1 MPRNTTKKLD
11 RVAIEKIANVFR
23 VFSEPTRLQIL
34 QELKDGAHSVNELV
48 EAVETSQANV
58 SKQFRILFE
67 AGVLTKEKSGTQVF
81 YSIKDDIVFPLCEL
95 VCDKL
100 NRDATAQKPV
110 FSFSI

>member
-1 MPRNTTKKLD
+1 MPRNTTKKLN
-11 RVAIEKIANVFR
+11 RAAIEKVAEVFR

-34 QELKDGAHSVNELV
+34 QELRDGPHSVNELV
-48 EAVETSQANV
+48 ESLETSQANV
-58 SKQFRILFE
+58 SKQLRILYE
-67 AGVLTKEKSGTQVF
+67 AGVLAKEKCGTQVF
-81 YSIKDDIVFPLCEL
+81 YSIEDDIVVPLCEL